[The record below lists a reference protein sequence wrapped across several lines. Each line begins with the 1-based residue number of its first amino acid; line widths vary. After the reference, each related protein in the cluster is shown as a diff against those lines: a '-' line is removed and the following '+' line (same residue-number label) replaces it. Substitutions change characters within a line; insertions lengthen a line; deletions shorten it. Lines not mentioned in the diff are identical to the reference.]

1 MTNIAEQHIFLVDD
15 EPKVREIVSETLEEL
30 GLKVSSFD
38 RAEDCL
44 RQLHSQKCDLL
55 ITDLRMSE
63 MNGIELLTE
72 AKNLVPWVPVLI
84 ITGYGDIPTSVTAIK
99 TGAADFIEKPL
110 DKKTFLHKVISI
122 LKQSTSTDTNASKP
136 LTQSEMRVLK
146 LVIDGKSN
154 KEIAD
159 LLNRSIRTIEAHRAH
174 GMHKLGVDNLLD
186 LVKKCTGMGLVDTK
200 TKQEPEET
208 PRNSGDLP

>member
-1 MTNIAEQHIFLVDD
+1 MTDIAEQHIFFVDD
-15 EPKVREIVSETLEEL
+15 ESKVREVVSETLGEL

-63 MNGIELLTE
+63 MDGIELLAE

-99 TGAADFIEKPL
+99 TGAVDFIEKPL
-110 DKKTFLHKVISI
+110 DKETFLHKVKSI
-122 LKQSTSTDTNASKP
+122 LEQNTSTDTSTGKP
-136 LTQSEMRVLK
+136 LTQSEIRVLK

-154 KEIAD
+154 KEIAH
-159 LLNRSIRTIEAHRAH
+159 LLKRSVRTVEVHRAH
-174 GMHKLGVDNLLD
+174 GMHKLGVDTLH
-186 LVKKCTGMGLVDTK
+186 KIRK
-200 TKQEPEET
+200 TSHKL
-208 PRNSGDLP
+208 N